1 MSKKKK
7 MINNVGGAG
16 TSIRLDLPYYSNYP
30 DDDVDIE
37 FVDEE
42 TERKKKRH
50 KTLTITLSVISGAL
64 VVLIIAGFFL
74 LRHFVFYP
82 DFTTAAKNT
91 VTSLAHDTEFDFSSF
106 EREGQSTL
114 GYNYDGTHISAWET
128 HKNTDMSMRITVKE
142 NGEEKQYKHIVKNN
156 EFAALHG
163 GQWYGA
169 ASKGADRMIE
179 SSALPKLSSAE
190 ATYMLTYLEY
200 ISKAS
205 AEDKDAKI
213 TENFIKK
220 VFNGSS
226 ISLSEDFRGVYGIFD
241 SERYVKSRAYTINN
255 DNLAEFI
262 NNVAAELRVADI
274 TVQIAFRNWADMNMF
289 EGTKTFSEMLEELEK
304 YADEIKAQD
313 PFTMILEVCYAG
325 QNLSAILMENS
336 TTISDSETE
345 KTQLVADFYSNGAKI
360 RTEKKIVNADGV
372 ERDNTFDEIQITVEE
387 SDTAAS
393 YRVHMNTDGVN
404 TDIKLMLNNADNT
417 FELVAF
423 CENTEAFKAT
433 GLYSDTKE
441 QFDLKVTNVV
451 RNGQTDTDF
460 QFAVTC
466 YYKTADIEM
475 TAYKDILTMSEGE
488 LRALKE
494 NLFDWEMKLPEDEEE
509 LESEIN
515 KFFGLDKLIEDAK
528 AELKKQEES
537 SKSESKK

>member
-16 TSIRLDLPYYSNYP
+16 TSRKLDLPYYSNYP

-360 RTEKKIVNADGV
+360 RTEKKIVNTDGV

-460 QFAVTC
+460 QLAVTC